1 MTTTVDKYML
11 AAEFD
16 YHMLYKEADMI
27 NYLAFL
33 LRELDKRGADMLQDY
48 PDQLFEVDNVE
59 DYKEDVADSGQPD
72 DWPIDRS
79 DD

>member
-1 MTTTVDKYML
+1 MAVDKYML

-27 NYLAFL
+27 KYLAFL

-48 PDQLFEVDNVE
+48 PDQLFEVGDAEVF
-59 DYKEDVADSGQPD
+59 KEELADSGQPD
-72 DWPIDRS
+72 DWPIDRA

>member
-1 MTTTVDKYML
+1 MTTIDKYYL

-27 NYLAFL
+27 QYLRHL
-33 LRELDKRGADMLQDY
+33 LRELDKRGANVLEDY
-48 PDQLFEVDNVE
+48 PQELFEIGDAEVF
-59 DYKEDVADSGQPD
+59 KEELADSGQPE
-72 DWPIDRS
+72 DWPIDRA